1 MSPEISKKT
10 KVSTPAVALLSQA
23 TWVNQQLDQAPQR
36 RISSTAHKIV
46 TALSCEEIRLL
57 PQETRQRL
65 MQHLS
70 SGRITNAGRKAV
82 NKLLTADLV
91 EVEYQQGITIKG
103 PFDFVDRTKSH
114 LFNLARLPIGQELF
128 HSIHKSGKKVTIVPT
143 DRVSEAPP
151 DNFRAAVARGKV
163 LKWRDLWGKEKVIRG
178 TGKGSNT
185 TIKYNP
191 AFTCSNNLD
200 AWRKHPPEIGLA
212 HELIH
217 ADDAAHGRM
226 DPDDLNGV
234 RNYERQAVG
243 LPPYEGKYFTEN
255 KFRASW
261 HSPLPPR
268 THY

>member
-1 MSPEISKKT
+1 MSPGISKKT
-10 KVSTPAVALLSQA
+10 KAFTPAVALLSQA
-23 TWVNQQLDQAPQR
+23 TWVNQQLDQAPWR

-46 TALSCEEIRLL
+46 GALSCEEIRLL

-65 MQHLS
+65 MQHLR

-82 NKLLTADLV
+82 NKLLMADLV
-91 EVEYQQGITIKG
+91 EVEYQQCITIRG

-114 LFNLARLPIGQELF
+114 LTNLAKLPIGKELLR
-128 HSIHKSGKKVTIVPT
+128 SLHKSGKKVVIIPT

-151 DNFRAAVARGKV
+151 NNFRAAVSKGKV
-163 LKWRDLWGKEKVIRG
+163 LKWQALWGKEKVIRG
-178 TGKGSNT
+178 TGEGSDT

-191 AFTCSNNLD
+191 AFTCSNNLAD
-200 AWRKHPPEIGLA
+200 WRKHPPEIGLA

-217 ADDAAHGRM
+217 ADDAAYGRM

-243 LPPYEGKYFTEN
+243 LPPYEDKYFTEN

-268 THY
+268 TYY